1 MQVTKDEICYR
12 LASRRT
18 LKKTRE
24 ILPEESMFFNIS
36 TTPPKFVLG
45 DVSRAPG
52 VDAVDKELGHGSDG
66 DGRRRRRKIPLTDR
80 RRPLDKQT
88 NDEC

>member
-1 MQVTKDEICYR
+1 
-12 LASRRT
+12 
-18 LKKTRE
+18 
-24 ILPEESMFFNIS
+24 MFFNIS
-36 TTPPKFVLG
+36 TAPPKFVLG

-80 RRPLDKQT
+80 RRPLDKRT
-88 NDEC
+88 MNLLPVCFSPLLFFLSLLPPARKA